1 MGKFRVIEEWVNY
14 RVIEVDA
21 ASEELAIELALSG
34 EGNEVDGGTD
44 AYEVNAVEMVDGKA
58 VTTLNGG
65 K

>member
-21 ASEELAIELALSG
+21 ASEELAIELASSG
-34 EGNEVDGGTD
+34 EGVEVDGGTD

-58 VTTLNGG
+58 VTMLNGG
-65 K
+65 R